1 MTTRTDTHRP
11 SAINPRE
18 YDFVASDYIGPGA
31 SDTWR
36 FLAAERQAFR
46 AHVERTGGKYSGH
59 EHGGTCHICGATAFY
74 IAKFHHR
81 PTNTYICTGEDCAQ
95 KLDMGNPVAFR
106 TFRDKVH
113 GAREAQAGKNKAQTI
128 LADNG
133 LTAAWTIY
141 ATEGEARANF
151 KYEESTIT
159 DIVGKLVRY
168 GSVSGRQ
175 LDFVRNLLTQ
185 IDKRAGL
192 KAARE
197 AADANAKPLP
207 KFDGRATI
215 EGVVLSIKT
224 GENAYGPYTR
234 MLVRADDGWKV
245 FGSVP
250 AQIADVQR
258 GDRVRFAAKVEPSK
272 DDPKFG
278 FFSRPAKGEII
289 PVAAPATE
297 PVAA

>member
-1 MTTRTDTHRP
+1 MTTRNDIHRP

-18 YDFVASDYIGPGA
+18 YDFVANDYVGPDSNG
-31 SDTWR
+31 TWR
-36 FLAAERQAFR
+36 FLAAERAAFR
-46 AHVERTGGKYSGH
+46 AHVERTGGKYANH

-74 IAKFHHR
+74 LAKFHHAA
-81 PTNTYICTGEDCAQ
+81 TNTYICTGEDCAQ
-95 KLDMGNPVAFR
+95 KLEMGSPVAFR

-113 GAREAQAGKNKAQTI
+113 GAREAQAGKNKARTI
-128 LADNG
+128 LTDKG
-133 LTAAWTIY
+133 LIAAWDVY

-168 GSVSGRQ
+168 GSVSDKQ
-175 LDFVRNLLTQ
+175 LDFVRKLLGQ
-185 IDKRAGL
+185 IAERAGKQL
-192 KAARE
+192 ARE
-197 AADANAKPLP
+197 AADAAALPLP
-207 KFDGRATI
+207 TFTGRATI

-234 MLVRADDGWKV
+234 MLVKADDGWKV

-258 GDRVRFAAKVEPSK
+258 GDRVRFVAKVEPSK

-278 FFSRPAKGEII
+278 FFSRPAKGEIVAPAV
-289 PVAAPATE
+289 PVAA
-297 PVAA
+297 